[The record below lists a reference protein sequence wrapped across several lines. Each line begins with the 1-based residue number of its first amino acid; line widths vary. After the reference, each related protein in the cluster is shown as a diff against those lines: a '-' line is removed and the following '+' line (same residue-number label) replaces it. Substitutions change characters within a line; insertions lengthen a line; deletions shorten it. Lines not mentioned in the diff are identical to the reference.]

1 MASRRVST
9 RIGET
14 MHRQFLNE
22 RKSGEDKGVFDPMKK
37 RKLVTFKTAS
47 KTITVKLAN
56 KLVKLKE
63 ERKFT
68 SKLLV
73 IMRTRPDIDIAEL
86 FRVHEFS
93 VVPRALFDHYGI
105 PLRCSDKSGFL
116 HGIEEVLKLKGSSD
130 TALTIPAEHPIAIID
145 AMGLVNQLK
154 ITSAKDSR
162 MCTSSPVKRARRG
175 TVVHQTFIPAR
186 QPARRSRTST

>member
-1 MASRRVST
+1 
-9 RIGET
+9 
-14 MHRQFLNE
+14 
-22 RKSGEDKGVFDPMKK
+22 
-37 RKLVTFKTAS
+37 
-47 KTITVKLAN
+47 
-56 KLVKLKE
+56 
-63 ERKFT
+63 
-68 SKLLV
+68 
-73 IMRTRPDIDIAEL
+73 MRTRPDIDIAEL

-154 ITSAKDSR
+154 ITSATKTVEDLAKQFYDRVISLLRSIRPRIIMLMFDSYSDSESNIKSQTWETR
-162 MCTSSPVKRARRG
+162 NKNPVRY
-175 TVVHQTFIPAR
+175 HLI
-186 QPARRSRTST
+186 